1 MALGESG
8 AVSATWA
15 SRSAAARSWAPRLAL
30 CSWTARIWCRCGPAG
45 NRIVPPAN
53 QSTATGGP
61 EPGPDGRGVRDS
73 GAELGKRPRPPRSA
87 KERGRRPWELQFP
100 GSRTAGASVAPAQ
113 TSTAAEVSAACPRHG
128 LVGSE
133 SSFGPA
139 ENARLDLNLQTSFL
153 LLVEAVKAAW
163 ISASWTETVRAA
175 VA

>member
-1 MALGESG
+1 M
-8 AVSATWA
+8 
-15 SRSAAARSWAPRLAL
+15 
-30 CSWTARIWCRCGPAG
+30 
-45 NRIVPPAN
+45 
-53 QSTATGGP
+53 
-61 EPGPDGRGVRDS
+61 
-73 GAELGKRPRPPRSA
+73 
-87 KERGRRPWELQFP
+87 
-100 GSRTAGASVAPAQ
+100 APAQ